1 MLEIKNLHAEIDGKS
16 ILNGLN
22 LTVPTGEVAAIMG
35 PNGSGKSTL
44 SYVLAGKA
52 DYEVTQGEVLLDG
65 ENILELAPEERA
77 ARGVFLAF
85 QYPLEI
91 PGVATMTF
99 LKAALNAQRKARGD
113 DELLTPDFMKRVRSA
128 AAQLQIPQDMLK
140 RALNVGFSGGE
151 KKRMEILQMALL
163 EPSFCILD
171 ETDSGLD
178 IDALRIVAGGVNA
191 LRLPDR
197 AFLVITH
204 YQRLLNH
211 IVPDSVHVMAGGRIV
226 RSGGPELALELEANG
241 YADYRQQ
248 DAAEEGGMAAE
259 LKIVRTPAEEAL
271 TQRFP
276 ALKGALPGDAKV
288 LRLREAAFDLI
299 ARRGLPHRRVEEW
312 KYTDLRALMRE
323 AAPFAEKPSS
333 AEIAAAFNGARA
345 FAKVDALRLTL
356 VNGHFVPELSD
367 LQAPAGVE
375 IVPLGEGLAAGHPL
389 LASLGPVE
397 AARENAAY
405 ALNTAFMNDGLLIR
419 VAAGTEVETLLHL
432 RFVND
437 GSAAF
442 ATATRVL
449 AVVEEGASITL
460 IESHEGTGDAA
471 HQLNDVVE
479 IVARDR
485 ASLTHVRLNAEGPNA
500 LALST
505 LTAKLGREVSLY
517 TVNVVAGAAV
527 SRHQIFL
534 TYAGE

>member
-1 MLEIKNLHAEIDGKS
+1 
-16 ILNGLN
+16 
-22 LTVPTGEVAAIMG
+22 
-35 PNGSGKSTL
+35 
-44 SYVLAGKA
+44 
-52 DYEVTQGEVLLDG
+52 
-65 ENILELAPEERA
+65 
-77 ARGVFLAF
+77 
-85 QYPLEI
+85 
-91 PGVATMTF
+91 
-99 LKAALNAQRKARGD
+99 
-113 DELLTPDFMKRVRSA
+113 
-128 AAQLQIPQDMLK
+128 
-140 RALNVGFSGGE
+140 
-151 KKRMEILQMALL
+151 
-163 EPSFCILD
+163 
-171 ETDSGLD
+171 
-178 IDALRIVAGGVNA
+178 
-191 LRLPDR
+191 
-197 AFLVITH
+197 
-204 YQRLLNH
+204 
-211 IVPDSVHVMAGGRIV
+211 
-226 RSGGPELALELEANG
+226 
-241 YADYRQQ
+241 
-248 DAAEEGGMAAE
+248 MAAE

-356 VNGHFVPELSD
+356 VNGHFVPALSD
-367 LQAPAGVE
+367 GQAPAGVE
-375 IVPLGEGLAAGHPL
+375 IVPRGEGLAAGHAL

-419 VAAGTEVETLLHL
+419 VAAGTAIERPLHL

-449 AVVEEGASITL
+449 VVLEEGASITL

-479 IVARDR
+479 IVAGDR
-485 ASLTHVRLNAEGPNA
+485 AKVRHIRLNAEGLRS

-505 LTAKLGREVSLY
+505 LTARLGRDVSFDTLNVAVGSAVCRHQVFA
-517 TVNVVAGAAV
+517 TFVGENVKLNVNGAAMLRGTQHADTTLV
-527 SRHQIFL
+527 VEHVAPHGQSRELFKTVIDDEAVGVFQGKIIVQPKAQKTDGRMMSAAVLLGEGGTMNNKPELEIFADDVQCAHGATCGAL
-534 TYAGE
+534 DEDLLFYLMARGLPKAEAENLMLQAFVGEAIEVVEHEGAREALIAVVEDWLKARA